1 MQLPSTIADYLDELG
16 RELAFD
22 PVLSRRV
29 RQEVEDHLREA
40 AAAEPTESTTD
51 AVERAVISFGAPQKI
66 AEQYRAVSLHTR
78 MKRTSL
84 LVLCAVL
91 VAFGT
96 MESRVVWYGL
106 TRWNTGATLKSVG
119 RIVIPIDRY
128 AFLVAIVLGIV
139 GSIIVNRPYP
149 LPYGP
154 PSRGQMRHGRL
165 LIVAAAAATAL
176 AVTCEAL
183 LTSWRVVETRWTA
196 NSVLPVGSLI
206 IEIGIVFAVV
216 VYIRDTVRRA
226 SAIIRHQAGVPDSGE
241 AY

>member
-1 MQLPSTIADYLDELG
+1 MRLPSTIADYLDELG

-22 PVLSRRV
+22 PALSRRV

-40 AAAEPTESTTD
+40 AAAERTEPIID
-51 AVERAVISFGAPQKI
+51 AEERAVISFGAPQNI
-66 AEQYRAVSLHTR
+66 AEQYRAVSLHAR
-78 MKRTSL
+78 MKRTGL

-106 TRWNTGATLKSVG
+106 TRWDSGANLKSVG
-119 RIVIPIDRY
+119 RIVVPIDRY
-128 AFLVAIVLGIV
+128 AFLVAIILGIV

-149 LPYGP
+149 LSSRP
-154 PSRGQMRHGRL
+154 PSRSQMRHGQL

-183 LTSWRVVETRWTA
+183 LTSWRLVETHWTA
-196 NSVLPVGSLI
+196 NSLLPVGSLI

-216 VYIRDTVRRA
+216 VYIRNTIRRA
-226 SAIIRHQAGVPDSGE
+226 SAIIRHQAGAPDAGE